1 MSLLSQHLCLISTST
16 GMTKLMYQ
24 STEKLLEMASSSQI
38 WQLFR
43 TAHFVKI
50 ELKWAF

>member
-1 MSLLSQHLCLISTST
+1 MSISA

-24 STEKLLEMASSSQI
+24 TTEKLLEMASSSQI

-43 TAHFVKI
+43 RAHFVENKSQQLARI
-50 ELKWAF
+50 L